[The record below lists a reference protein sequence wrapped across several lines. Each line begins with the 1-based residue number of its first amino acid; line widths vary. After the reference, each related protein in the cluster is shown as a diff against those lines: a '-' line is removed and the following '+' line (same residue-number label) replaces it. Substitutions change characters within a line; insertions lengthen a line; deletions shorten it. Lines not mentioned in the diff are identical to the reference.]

1 MSAIAKLVKV
11 YHMFILNDMRTVN
24 SIFSFLAAAV
34 FAVACSGNI
43 DDASLPELS
52 VSDTEIDL
60 ATETQ
65 AVFTVTYNGVDVTSE
80 SVIYSVLST
89 IELQG
94 NVYTPENE
102 GEVQFYAVYN
112 ELESNRV
119 TVNTIN
125 TAVQVESKYD
135 RHVSVIEFTGAW
147 CINCPEGYD
156 KMMGVLSKPSMAKYK
171 ENIHICAFHSDL
183 EGDDDLA
190 IPETQDVFNL
200 FDDLAYPS
208 FTTDLRVSGIL
219 TSEGISD
226 FQPSLI
232 ASFEEFTPHCGVA
245 VSSVL
250 AGGKADVTVKVASEK
265 TSAYRVVVLVV
276 EDKIKSM
283 QKTPLYSEGQADYL
297 HRHVVRKV
305 VTDYSGTFTGEKL
318 TSDGIIAAGNEASDT
333 WSFDLDG
340 QWVPENTEIY
350 ALVLDENGYV
360 NNMNL
365 CEIDGG
371 DSGYALK

>member
-24 SIFSFLAAAV
+24 KIFSFLAAAV

-147 CINCPEGYD
+147 CINCPEG
-156 KMMGVLSKPSMAKYK
+156 S
-171 ENIHICAFHSDL
+171 
-183 EGDDDLA
+183 
-190 IPETQDVFNL
+190 
-200 FDDLAYPS
+200 
-208 FTTDLRVSGIL
+208 R
-219 TSEGISD
+219 
-226 FQPSLI
+226 
-232 ASFEEFTPHCGVA
+232 
-245 VSSVL
+245 
-250 AGGKADVTVKVASEK
+250 
-265 TSAYRVVVLVV
+265 
-276 EDKIKSM
+276 
-283 QKTPLYSEGQADYL
+283 
-297 HRHVVRKV
+297 
-305 VTDYSGTFTGEKL
+305 
-318 TSDGIIAAGNEASDT
+318 
-333 WSFDLDG
+333 
-340 QWVPENTEIY
+340 
-350 ALVLDENGYV
+350 
-360 NNMNL
+360 
-365 CEIDGG
+365 
-371 DSGYALK
+371 